1 MEEITWRIGEHLKE
15 IRNMKRLTLDEAAKI
30 TGVSKPMLGQI
41 ERGLSSPTIN
51 TLWKISAGLKVP
63 LSFFYKQ
70 QEAEFQ
76 VAKAEDQKSISEEI
90 EGIRLC
96 PLFPFDPVRNVEVF
110 YMELES
116 GVKHISEPHARGL
129 EEYVLVVR
137 GRLKVFVNDR
147 EIMLGTKQAMQ
158 FRADIRIVP
167 SRDVHFIMWF
177 FISPD
182 IAWGTG
188 PDGSSAGACF
198 HTLSAPSAAVNL
210 VSVP

>member
-1 MEEITWRIGEHLKE
+1 MKTQTGMGMRENMEEITWRIGEHLKE

-158 FRADIRIVP
+158 FRADV
-167 SRDVHFIMWF
+167 SHGYQNCSDQGCAFYNVV
-177 FISPD
+177 
-182 IAWGTG
+182 
-188 PDGSSAGACF
+188 F
-198 HTLSAPSAAVNL
+198 HIT
-210 VSVP
+210 